1 MKMRRKNFTLF
12 EMLIS
17 ASLLIVLTVILLR
30 MFALT
35 SDYWHYS
42 EGKSNVYI
50 DNKILFNLLNDELS
64 NMIYDYSNAA
74 KDDAFHAPLYIGES
88 NHNSSGTIKYPK
100 DQGSGSYTSQELTK
114 YQIISFVTRTKR
126 DSDAEHSDIAK
137 VAYVFFPPLKDNSN
151 GHSLLDNTL
160 VPGQKNGVVVRMI
173 LNEKTT
179 TKFTGN
185 QNIPGKGNTQDYYR
199 FDSQKGKQ
207 VIDNVLD
214 FSVTAYKY
222 ASDNKTLEEA
232 KPDADGYSGIK
243 DARAIVVTMTMLPPD
258 KMTEFKLTYQDKS
271 ETEQK
276 DFLQK
281 YARTFRRTFWISPM
295 NSAD

>member
-74 KDDAFHAPLYIGES
+74 KGDAFHAPLYIGTFD
-88 NHNSSGTIKYPK
+88 HGASGTIKYPE
-100 DQGSGSYTSQELTK
+100 DQGNGSYNTKELTK
-114 YQIISFVTRTKR
+114 GVTLCFVTRTKR
-126 DSDAEHSDIAK
+126 DSDAAHSDTAK
-137 VAYVFFPPLKDNSN
+137 VAYVFYPPLKDSSN
-151 GHSLLDNTL
+151 GYTFLNDSR
-160 VPGQKNGVVVRMI
+160 VPGEKNGVVVRMI
-173 LNEKTT
+173 LDEDDSTV
-179 TKFTGN
+179 FTGN
-185 QNIPGKGNTQDYYR
+185 QTMSNYYK
-199 FDSQKGKQ
+199 FDLAQSKQ
-207 VIDNVLD
+207 VIEGVLD
-214 FSVTAYKY
+214 FNVKAYKY
-222 ASDNKTLEEA
+222 DAANKKLE
-232 KPDADGYSGIK
+232 DADASSGNSGVQN
-243 DARAIVVTMTMLPPD
+243 ARAIVVTMTMLPPD